1 MGSSTKPQ
9 MMEES
14 EKLAEF
20 SKCCLSEVFE
30 VVRSCLAS
38 YPHLFYLILCVLTLR
53 GVNASPETLCGAE
66 LVDALQFVCGDR
78 GFYFSRFISFIW
90 IHSHL
95 ATEYKPTGYR
105 SSMRRPPRGI
115 VNECCFQSCDLKLLE
130 MYCAKP
136 QRADGPVRI
145 QRHTEKGQREN
156 VWRNPSRANASS
168 VNRNYRI

>member
-1 MGSSTKPQ
+1 MGSSSDLQ
-9 MMEES
+9 MMEEP
-14 EKLAEF
+14 EKLAEL

-30 VVRSCLAS
+30 FVRICLVS
-38 YPHLFYLILCVLTLR
+38 YPHLFYLMLCVLTLS

-78 GFYFSRFISFIW
+78 GFYFN
-90 IHSHL
+90 
-95 ATEYKPTGYR
+95 KPTGYR
-105 SSMRRPPRGI
+105 STVRRPHRGI

-136 QRADGPVRI
+136 QRADDPVRI

-156 VWRNPSRANASS
+156 VWRNPNRANTSS

>member
-38 YPHLFYLILCVLTLR
+38 YPHLFYLMLCVLTLR

-78 GFYFSRFISFIW
+78 GFYFN
-90 IHSHL
+90 
-95 ATEYKPTGYR
+95 KPTGYR

>member
-1 MGSSTKPQ
+1 M
-9 MMEES
+9 
-14 EKLAEF
+14 
-20 SKCCLSEVFE
+20 FE
-30 VVRSCLAS
+30 VKVVRTCLAS
-38 YPHLFYLILCVLTLR
+38 YPHLFYLMLCVLTLS

-78 GFYFSRFISFIW
+78 GFYFN
-90 IHSHL
+90 
-95 ATEYKPTGYR
+95 KPTGYR
-105 SSMRRPPRGI
+105 SSVRRPHRGI

-136 QRADGPVRI
+136 QRAEGPVRI
-145 QRHTEKGQREN
+145 QHHTEKGQREN